1 MLKFCIL
8 VDSLVR
14 RGLGRDDRGVTS
26 VEYGLLVTLIAIAII
41 GTVTVLGGNLSN
53 MFGSVGGQIHNAPPP
68 GGGGG
73 GGG

>member
-8 VDSLVR
+8 VDNLVR

-41 GTVTVLGGNLSN
+41 ATVTTLGGNLSN
-53 MFGSVGGQIHNAPPP
+53 MFGSVGSQIHNAPAP

-73 GGG
+73 G